1 MRMSADSAHEL
12 GEAQGGDGNGS
23 AGLSASRCG
32 DGGRTDDCDLASGV
46 AQSGGGGSFRE
57 EGSAGPQQRRLRAPG
72 RRPDRSALSA
82 RGFLLRP
89 LRGDR
94 AAHERRVPTPSLH
107 DGMAAFEGL
116 TRNLVRL
123 VRNHEQSAGTPYALR
138 RTTGSLPEVRR
149 TSSTTPQPVSS
160 STATRACRER
170 FATVPAGRLPG
181 TAGSPAKRTSPSA
194 RNRTA
199 TYSISRP
206 TRPLRSTLCC

>member
-123 VRNHEQSAGTPYALR
+123 VRNHEQSAGTPYALPAYDLLASGG
-138 RTTGSLPEVRR
+138 TTNLVYDTAARELVDSYSSLSGTVRNR
-149 TSSTTPQPVSS
+149 AGGPTPW
-160 STATRACRER
+160 
-170 FATVPAGRLPG
+170 

-206 TRPLRSTLCC
+206 TRPLRSTLCR